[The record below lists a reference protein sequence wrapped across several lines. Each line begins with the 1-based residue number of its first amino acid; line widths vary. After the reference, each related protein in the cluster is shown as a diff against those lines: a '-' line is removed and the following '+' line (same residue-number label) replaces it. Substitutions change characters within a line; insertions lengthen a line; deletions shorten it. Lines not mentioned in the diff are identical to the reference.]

1 MIGRPVNSWGF
12 RLSNFAFDSR
22 PTATPGTS
30 VTPGIN
36 TKGSAAQLL
45 SAISRDCYGIKINL
59 NSGDFSGEAR
69 NQLVDIMID
78 PAGGTNYSVLIPDL
92 FGCGPSAGA
101 VSANWFWFPIFI
113 PAGSSVAARASVNAA
128 TARTL
133 RVWATLVGDP
143 SRPDAIDVGTFV
155 RAFGVTA
162 ATSEGTAV
170 TPGTTSDGAYVS
182 LGTTAERLWW
192 WQMSMGF
199 NDATAEALNYMADLA
214 IGDATNKQMV
224 LPNQPFGTGTG
235 ETVRSIL
242 MTEGAFEAEI
252 GSNVYARAQVD
263 NTGLTNSN
271 ASVIAYGMGG

>member
-1 MIGRPVNSWGF
+1 MLGKPINSWGF
-12 RLSNFAFDSR
+12 RLSNFADTTR

-30 VTPGIN
+30 VTPGLN
-36 TKGSAAQLL
+36 TKGSSAQML
-45 SAISRDCYGIKINL
+45 SAIARDCYGIKINL

-92 FGCGPSAGA
+92 FGSGPSAGA
-101 VSANWFWFPIFI
+101 VSANWFYFPIFI
-113 PAGSSVAARASVNAA
+113 PAGASVAARAAVNAA
-128 TARTL
+128 TARSL
-133 RVWATLVGDP
+133 RVWVTLVGDP

-170 TPGTTSDGAYVS
+170 TPGTTSDGSYVS

-199 NDATAEALNYMADLA
+199 NDATAEALNYMSDLA
-214 IGDATNKQMV
+214 IGDATNKRMV
-224 LPNQPFGTGTG
+224 LANQPFGTGTG

-242 MTEGAFEAEI
+242 MMEGAYDAAA
-252 GSNVYARAQVD
+252 GSGVYVRSQVD

-271 ASVIAYGMGG
+271 ASIIVHGLGG